1 MNNNV
6 GVVEVMDFESM
17 VLSSSTKKRKILQNN
32 YEGLLKPVSQEN
44 NQNDVLSLFGQHE
57 KELSFLV
64 TSSLRLGPC
73 NGNQLMKH
81 RSQWFQASR
90 RRRRICKH
98 CSPETLSGSLKF

>member
-44 NQNDVLSLFGQHE
+44 NQNDVLSLFGSTWE
-57 KELSFLV
+57 RIELFSHLFFK
-64 TSSLRLGPC
+64 TRP
-73 NGNQLMKH
+73 M
-81 RSQWFQASR
+81 QWKPIDEA
-90 RRRRICKH
+90 
-98 CSPETLSGSLKF
+98 